1 MTDGT
6 IDHIGI
12 ATSSLDESQQLWSIL
27 GFTQGEDQINSEEGV
42 KIRFM
47 NGNTSTRIELLEPLG
62 DDTPVG
68 KFISKYGPG
77 IQQIAVR
84 VADIE
89 ETVSVIISENQDT
102 SIIIKS
108 TVNIGYTAS
117 LQKKFSTSR
126 IIFSPEFLREGHALE
141 DNFFPSKRR

>member
-68 KFISKYGPG
+68 KFIAKYGPG

-89 ETVSVIISENQDT
+89 ETISVLLSVGVKMVSETPTLGAD
-102 SIIIKS
+102 
-108 TVNIGYTAS
+108 GH
-117 LQKKFSTSR
+117 R
-126 IIFSPEFLREGHALE
+126 IAFIH
-141 DNFFPSKRR
+141 PSSAGGVLIELVESD

>member
-1 MTDGT
+1 MTGGT

-12 ATSSLDESQQLWSIL
+12 ATSSLDESQQLWAIL
-27 GFTQGEDQINSEEGV
+27 GFTQGDDKINSEQGV

-68 KFISKYGPG
+68 KFISKNGPG
-77 IQQIAVR
+77 VQQIAVR

-89 ETVSVIISENQDT
+89 ETISSLLSAGVKMVSEAPTLGAD
-102 SIIIKS
+102 
-108 TVNIGYTAS
+108 GH
-117 LQKKFSTSR
+117 R
-126 IIFSPEFLREGHALE
+126 IAFVH
-141 DNFFPSKRR
+141 PSSAGGVLIELVESNK